1 MVNPLGLLKN
11 RLRMRHL
18 QLLYVLS
25 ERGSLR
31 QAAEAMSLTQPAA
44 TKVLRELEDLVGE
57 PLFTRTPKGLVPN
70 VLGESALRY
79 AQLVY
84 ADLGGLHEE
93 MVALKSGNLGNI
105 RIGAMGSLTG
115 GILPGALARM
125 KKSHPKLNISVTI
138 ETSDV
143 LLQQLTHDQ
152 LDLVVARI
160 PQGHPY
166 DGLNFEPFGEE
177 VIHIVA
183 RNDHPQVKNSNVDLA
198 KLCEYPWVVQSQ
210 PTPLR
215 EIFNQIFR
223 EAQIPAPLSLVETAS
238 TMLTVSLLQQTDML
252 ALMPL
257 TLVEYYS
264 SLGVLSRVPVSVSG
278 RLTPF
283 GLISR
288 KSRLPTPSMRVAAD
302 ALRAQSRQ
310 MGRTQY

>member
-25 ERGSLR
+25 DKGSLR
-31 QAAEAMSLTQPAA
+31 QAAEAMAMTQPAA
-44 TKVLRELEDLVGE
+44 TKALRELEDLVGE
-57 PLFTRTPKGLVPN
+57 PLFTRTPRGLVPN
-70 VLGESALRY
+70 MLGEAALRY

-93 MVALKSGNLGNI
+93 MMALKSGNLGKI

-115 GILPGALARM
+115 GLLPGAIAKL
-125 KKSHPKLNISVTI
+125 KQSHPKLNITAVI
-138 ETSDV
+138 DTSDV
-143 LLQQLTHDQ
+143 LLQALGHDQ
-152 LDLVVARI
+152 LDLLVARI
-160 PQGHPY
+160 PQGWSH

-177 VIHIVA
+177 VIQIVA
-183 RNDHPQVKNSNVDLA
+183 RTGHPQMRNDQATLA
-198 KLCEYPWVVQSQ
+198 TLAEYPWVVQSQ

-215 EIFNQIFR
+215 EIYNQIFR
-223 EAQIPAPLSLVETAS
+223 EAQVQAPLNLVETAS
-238 TMLTVSLLQQTDML
+238 TMLTVSLLQQTDMI

-257 TLVEYYS
+257 TLVDYYHG
-264 SLGVLSRVPVSVSG
+264 LGVLSRLPVPLSG

-288 KSRLPTPSMRVAAD
+288 KSRLPTPSMRLVGD
-302 ALRAQSRQ
+302 ALRAQARLLWPARS
-310 MGRTQY
+310 